1 MERRGFLRLGAAAT
15 GALALGPDFWRR
27 AYGAQARSG
36 PGPYGSLEGRVA
48 DANGLVL
55 PEGFES
61 RIVGRSGAVVE
72 GTDYTWHAFPD
83 GGAVFEHDDGG
94 WTYVSNSEVPTPEG
108 GGAGSVR
115 FDADGTV
122 TDAASILTGTSTNC
136 AGGATPWGTWL
147 SCEETDSGQV
157 WECDPSGAEPA
168 VARPAMGA
176 FKHEAAAADP
186 DERRLYLT
194 EDQPDGRLY
203 RFTPR
208 AWPDLDEGL
217 LEVAVVGPDDGV
229 TWVEVPDPSGASA
242 PTRNQVAESTVFPG
256 GEGIWFDSGTV
267 YFTTKVD
274 GRVTAY
280 RVAEARME
288 VLYDDDRF
296 DDPPL
301 TGVDNITVG
310 PGGDL
315 YVCEDGGNMELVLI
329 TSDTVAPFLRVD
341 GDPESEM
348 TGCAFNAAGT
358 HLYFSSQRGG
368 GGAGLTYE
376 VRGPFRRDEPEPAD
390 GGPTTT
396 LAAVGNGDDGG
407 SDLVLPVVAGG
418 VGLGALAAGALA
430 WRRRRSGDEP
440 EREPEPT

>member
-27 AYGAQARSG
+27 AYSARAQAG
-36 PGPYGSLEGRVA
+36 PGPYGSLEGRVP
-48 DANGLVL
+48 DANGVVL

-61 RIVGRSGAVVE
+61 RIVGRSGTVVE

-83 GGAVFEHDDGG
+83 GGSVFAHDDGG
-94 WTYVSNSEVPTPEG
+94 WTYVSNSEVPTPDG
-108 GGAGSVR
+108 GGAGALR
-115 FDADGTV
+115 IDADGTI
-122 TDAASILTGTSTNC
+122 ASAGSILTGTSTNC

-157 WECDPSGAEPA
+157 WECDPTGAEPA
-168 VARPAMGA
+168 VARPAMGI
-176 FKHEAAAADP
+176 FKHEAVAADP

-203 RFTPR
+203 RFTPS
-208 AWPDLDEGL
+208 AWPDLAEGRL
-217 LEVAVVGPDDGV
+217 DVAVVAGDDGV
-229 TWVEVPDPSGASA
+229 TWVEVPDPTGASG

-274 GRVTAY
+274 GRVHAY
-280 RVAEARME
+280 HVADARTE
-288 VLYDDDRF
+288 VIYDDDRF

-329 TSDTVAPFLRVD
+329 NAETVAPFLRVE

-348 TGCAFNAAGT
+348 TGCAFNEEGT

-376 VRGPFRRDEPEPAD
+376 VRGPFRRDEPEPAAAR
-390 GGPTTT
+390 PTTT

-407 SDLVLPVVAGG
+407 NDLVVPVVAGA
-418 VGLGALAAGALA
+418 VGLGALAAGTLA
-430 WRRRRSGDEP
+430 WRRRRAAE
-440 EREPEPT
+440 EPEPTA